1 MRRAF
6 KFRLYPTREQRV
18 RIEQQFYQCRR
29 LYNAMLEQRRTA
41 WRSHRISLG
50 LFEQSRQI
58 VDVVHALPEYAA
70 MYSQV
75 LRHTAKPLDLA
86 FQAFFRRIRAGEK
99 PGFPRFRGRHRWDS
113 LTYPQAQNGSVR
125 IHDDRVSLSKLV
137 ENVRFVQHR
146 TLEGTVKTAT
156 ISREADRW
164 FLILTC
170 DHVPPRLIAGSSE
183 IGLDVGLTHLATTDA
198 GFVLENPRFEQHA
211 LERLR
216 NAHRRVSRGT
226 KGSHRRRKTLLL
238 LQKAYL
244 KIRDQRRY
252 HYHKLA
258 RTLVVQN
265 RRIAVEAI
273 HPSQMLNAS
282 PSSNRNI
289 HDAAWTLFLS
299 ILRRKAE
306 EAGATVV
313 DVNPA
318 YTTQTCSQCGARA
331 PKPLWQRVHQCV
343 CGLVL
348 DRDVNAAKNILNQ
361 ARLEPSWT
369 TPMGVG

>member
-1 MRRAF
+1 MRRTF
-6 KFRLYPTREQRV
+6 KFRLYPTGDQQG
-18 RIEQQFYQCRR
+18 RIEEQFYQCRR

-41 WRSHRISLG
+41 WRSHRITMG
-50 LFEQSRQI
+50 LSEQSRQI

-70 MYSQV
+70 IYSQV
-75 LRHTAKPLDLA
+75 LRHTAKRLDLA
-86 FQAFFRRIRAGEK
+86 FQAFFRRLRNGEK

-125 IHDDRVSLSKLV
+125 IHNDRVSLSKLV
-137 ENVRFVQHR
+137 ENLRFVQHR
-146 TLEGTVKTAT
+146 TLEATVKTAT

-164 FLILTC
+164 FIIITC
-170 DHVPPRLIAGSSE
+170 DNVPARLAAGLGE
-183 IGLDVGLTHLATTDA
+183 IGLDVGLTHLATTDT
-198 GFVLENPRFEQHA
+198 GLVLANPRFEQHA
-211 LERLR
+211 LARLR
-216 NAHRRVSRGT
+216 TAHRRLSRGT
-226 KGSHRRRKTLLL
+226 KGSHRRRKDLLL

-244 KIRDQRRY
+244 KVRDQRRY

-258 RTLVVQN
+258 RILVVQN

-273 HPSQMLNAS
+273 QPSRMLEGS
-282 PSSNRNI
+282 RVMNRNI
-289 HDAAWTLFLS
+289 HDASWSLFLS

-318 YTTQTCSQCGARA
+318 YTTQTCSLCGARA

-348 DRDVNAAKNILNQ
+348 DRDVNAAKNILEK